1 MLLLLTDWEVLT
13 VKLLVLL
20 SLPVKVLALGSLV
33 SSWVEIL
40 AIIRLLTPATV
51 RWMIHPIIRCLTS
64 ATVMWLTPATVMWL
78 TSATVMWLT
87 PATVMWLT
95 ATHVIVRGLICG
107 FIDVSSRLYLNILSR
122 WPHGRVLHVKLSK
135 QTILEYDMNVEL
147 LSLISL
153 RHLSFC
159 KHDVVWQTF
168 PTL

>member
-51 RWMIHPIIRCLTS
+51 RWMIHPIIRC
-64 ATVMWLTPATVMWL
+64 L

>member
-1 MLLLLTDWEVLT
+1 MLLLLTVWEVLT

-20 SLPVKVLALGSLV
+20 TLPVKVLALGSLV
-33 SSWVEIL
+33 LWVEIL

-51 RWMIHPIIRCLTS
+51 RLLIHPIIRCLTS
-64 ATVMWLTPATVMWL
+64 ATVMWLTPATVIWL
-78 TSATVMWLT
+78 TPATVIWLT

-107 FIDVSSRLYLNILSR
+107 FIDVSLLLSR
-122 WPHGRVLHVKLSK
+122 WPHGRVLHVKLFK

-153 RHLSFC
+153 RHFSFC

>member
-1 MLLLLTDWEVLT
+1 M
-13 VKLLVLL
+13 
-20 SLPVKVLALGSLV
+20 
-33 SSWVEIL
+33 I
-40 AIIRLLTPATV
+40 TPATV
-51 RWMIHPIIRCLTS
+51 RGMMAPATIRGMIHPIIRCLI
-64 ATVMWLTPATVMWL
+64 PATAKSMM
-78 TSATVMWLT
+78 A
-87 PATVMWLT
+87 PATARRMMAPAT
-95 ATHVIVRGLICG
+95 ARRMMAPATAWGTPVIVTKLICGLIDVIVMGLICG
-107 FIDVSSRLYLNILSR
+107 FIDVSLLLSR

>member
-51 RWMIHPIIRCLTS
+51 RLLIHPIIRCLTS

-78 TSATVMWLT
+78 TPATVMWLT

-107 FIDVSSRLYLNILSR
+107 FIDVSLLLSR
-122 WPHGRVLHVKLSK
+122 WPHGRVLHVKLFK

-153 RHLSFC
+153 RHFSFC